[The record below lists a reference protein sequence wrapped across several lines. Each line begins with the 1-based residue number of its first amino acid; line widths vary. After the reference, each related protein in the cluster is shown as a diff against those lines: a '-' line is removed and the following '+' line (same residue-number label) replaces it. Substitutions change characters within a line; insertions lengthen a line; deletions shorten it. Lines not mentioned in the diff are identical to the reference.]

1 MRTFAS
7 VVLLC
12 FIAMWQPDGIA
23 ATRCEDAAGKVSYVE
38 GACPSGTRSVREVGK
53 PVTPPVADQTSAVNR
68 ATQEYKDAERLRIAR
83 EKQENKQANAN
94 AAAAKRD
101 NAQAKKCERLAVRV
115 KRAKEDE
122 KSVTPKDAEK
132 KKLKR
137 TRLEEDYAMQ
147 CKR

>member
-1 MRTFAS
+1 MRVFAG
-7 VVLLC
+7 VAALGLLM
-12 FIAMWQPDGIA
+12 MWHVDGVA

-38 GACPSGTRSVREVGK
+38 GSCPAGTKSVREVGK
-53 PVTPPVADQTSAVNR
+53 AATPAVSDQTTAVNR
-68 ATQEYKDAERLRIAR
+68 ATQEYKDAERMRIAR
-83 EKQENKQANAN
+83 EKQENKQASAN
-94 AAAAKRD
+94 AAATKRD

-132 KKLKR
+132 KKLRR